1 VEPAIEEKDS
11 STNIIPISKDTEE
24 TTSEEV
30 VPASTVAEKEVDI
43 LKPIEEKEVDQEQP
57 SSTGL
62 FGIMKSLLPAS
73 LLSRTVDESN
83 SEKQIPSEEEREET
97 VSSST
102 TKTIVT
108 TVGEEDLTKTIQPV
122 VETLQKEDISV
133 PTTDYSISD
142 DVNTTDK
149 QSVEQVVEENDSS
162 TSLMSKLTSL
172 VTDTIATIQTVLP
185 TSDSSSTDADQQ
197 KPSSEDEK
205 TEISESRVSI

>member
-1 VEPAIEEKDS
+1 
-11 STNIIPISKDTEE
+11 
-24 TTSEEV
+24 
-30 VPASTVAEKEVDI
+30 
-43 LKPIEEKEVDQEQP
+43 
-57 SSTGL
+57 
-62 FGIMKSLLPAS
+62 MKSLLPAS

-149 QSVEQVVEENDSS
+149 QSVEQVVEFRLFCPHQIVRA
-162 TSLMSKLTSL
+162 LMLINKNHHLKMRK
-172 VTDTIATIQTVLP
+172 
-185 TSDSSSTDADQQ
+185 Q
-197 KPSSEDEK
+197 KYLNQE
-205 TEISESRVSI
+205 